1 MKCAFLV
8 SDCAELGFKTET
20 QRTKKNSDKIE
31 TLRGFFFTFFWDTID
46 HQANLEVEMFQTH
59 RPANWLLILIFIS
72 QLGARAQER
81 PARDQDEPIR
91 LKTDLVTVTASV
103 NAANAGAVKSL
114 KESDFNI
121 YEDGVKQKIAHFAAT
136 EEPFTL
142 LLLIDISG
150 STRDDITLIKRAAR
164 NFLGE
169 LRFDDRVGVIVFSR
183 EIEMIAEFT
192 DPRAQVASAIDGIA
206 TTEGEDGHRFTTKTG
221 TSFYDAL
228 YLAVEDSPLKQVE
241 GRKAI
246 VCMSDGLDSTS
257 KMKFNDVAPLAE
269 KSEASV
275 YFLELNTEDATL
287 QGLLKPKSDPN
298 YINFSPGQ
306 IERYYAEHEPE
317 SLQRFRPRETLT
329 PETIREINAGLYKL
343 SRRELRTLGER
354 TGGRVYPVKSLSDL
368 AGVYKQ
374 VGDELRSQYSIGYY
388 PSNKSREGGWRSIKV
403 ETRSPG
409 TTVRAR
415 SGYWAK

>member
-1 MKCAFLV
+1 
-8 SDCAELGFKTET
+8 
-20 QRTKKNSDKIE
+20 
-31 TLRGFFFTFFWDTID
+31 
-46 HQANLEVEMFQTH
+46 MFQAH
-59 RPANWLLILIFIS
+59 RPANWLLIFVIIS
-72 QLGARAQER
+72 QLVARAQDL
-81 PARDQDEPIR
+81 PQRDQDEPIR

-103 NAANAGAVKSL
+103 TGANAGAIKSL
-114 KESDFNI
+114 KEGDFTI

-150 STRDDITLIKRAAR
+150 STRDEITLIKRAAR

-192 DPRAQVASAIDGIA
+192 DPRAEVSKAIESLA
-206 TTEGEDGHRFTTKTG
+206 TIEGEEGHRFTSKTG

-228 YLAVEDSPLKQVE
+228 YLAVEESPLKQVE

-257 KMKFNDVAPLAE
+257 KIKFRDVAPLVE
-269 KSEASV
+269 KSDAPL

-287 QGLLKPKSDPN
+287 QGLLKPKSDPG
-298 YINFSPGQ
+298 YVNFSPGQ
-306 IERYYAEHEPE
+306 IDRFYAEHDPE
-317 SLQRFRPRETLT
+317 SLQRFRPRETLS
-329 PETIREINAGLYKL
+329 PEMIREINTGLYKL
-343 SRRELRTLGER
+343 SRRELRALGER

-368 AGVYKQ
+368 SGVYKQ

-388 PSNKSREGGWRSIKV
+388 PSNKARDRAWRSIKV
-403 ETRSPG
+403 ETKAPG
-409 TTVRAR
+409 ATVRAR

>member
-1 MKCAFLV
+1 
-8 SDCAELGFKTET
+8 
-20 QRTKKNSDKIE
+20 
-31 TLRGFFFTFFWDTID
+31 
-46 HQANLEVEMFQTH
+46 MFISH
-59 RPANWLLILIFIS
+59 RPVYWLLTLTLIS
-72 QLGARAQER
+72 LSVVRAQDTQT
-81 PARDQDEPIR
+81 RDQDEPIR

-103 NAANAGAVKSL
+103 TGANAGAIKAL
-114 KESDFNI
+114 NEGDFTI

-142 LLLIDISG
+142 LLLLDISG
-150 STRDDITLIKRAAR
+150 STRDDVALIKRAAK

-192 DPRAQVASAIDGIA
+192 DPRAEVSSAIETLSTID
-206 TTEGEDGHRFTTKTG
+206 GEDGHRFTSKTG

-228 YLAVEDSPLKQVE
+228 YLAVEESPLKQVE

-257 KMKFNDVAPLAE
+257 KMKFSDVAPLAE
-269 KSEASV
+269 KSGASL
-275 YFLELNTEDATL
+275 YFLQLNTENATL
-287 QGLLKPKSDPN
+287 QGLLRPKSDSG

-306 IERYYAEHEPE
+306 IDRYYAENDPE
-317 SLQRFRPRETLT
+317 SMQRFRPRETLSA
-329 PETIREINAGLYKL
+329 EMIREINAGLYKL
-343 SRRELRTLGER
+343 SRRELRALGER
-354 TGGRVYPVKSLSDL
+354 TGGRVYPVKLLTDL
-368 AGVYKQ
+368 TGVYRQ

-388 PSNKSREGGWRSIKV
+388 PANKARDGSWRSIKL
-403 ETRSPG
+403 ETRAPG
-409 TTVRAR
+409 ATVRAR